1 MASITTCRCKN
12 MGHNHQYAGRILLYS
27 RLSLENFMK
36 RFAFAVGLMFPLS
49 VMAATAVDNQHKE
62 TKVGEQFE
70 VTLPANPSTGYT
82 WAIKKLPDVVVLTG
96 KTYKPGA
103 DCHDKVGCGGH
114 EMFHFKAVKA
124 GEGEIDLSYAR
135 PWEKQPQ
142 PDDKEAVIKVTVK

>member
-1 MASITTCRCKN
+1 MADMIACRCKN

-27 RLSLENFMK
+27 RLSLEKLMK

-82 WAIKKLPDVVVLTG
+82 WAIKKLP
-96 KTYKPGA
+96 
-103 DCHDKVGCGGH
+103 
-114 EMFHFKAVKA
+114 
-124 GEGEIDLSYAR
+124 
-135 PWEKQPQ
+135 
-142 PDDKEAVIKVTVK
+142 